1 MPFSRK
7 FTAIML
13 YLMQLWWGIHQVFTD
28 GEEVKQFSVT
38 KLLTIIQEEDDRS
51 KTIGGMI
58 CEIMFLTDFL
68 LKVKNAYPWYYR
80 GQRLKCSNI
89 LDVDLR
95 DVV

>member
-1 MPFSRK
+1 
-7 FTAIML
+7 ML

-68 LKVKNAYPWYYR
+68 LKVKNEYPWYYR
-80 GQRLKCSNI
+80 GQCLKCSNI
-89 LDVDLR
+89 LDVELR